1 MNTAPVSI
9 NLRTMSSQTQSV
21 ENVGECKKVDL
32 TTKLLPTV
40 ARAVKLS
47 QELPV
52 SNTPAYIYYNDFP
65 QYKAIAAGQSKKIL
79 SILQNIL
86 DVLDAKANILDVPVT
101 KSMHEKF
108 TSIIDANDRIL
119 EKLAMAMDFEED
131 PQRKAF
137 FLKTRSEDLVVAVH
151 RKNTTS
157 LEWLKTKNSNE
168 ETNEGV
174 DFSENSLKLLSSKHI
189 VRPQTYFST
198 PPDNS
203 YSSFRPKIKS
213 KPNCIQPLPE
223 LLSNNNGELTDYPHP
238 YKAELEA
245 FANSLPSLNE
255 MMSEDFPVKPLDSS
269 YQYVDTPDTL
279 EQIMKSLSICKYIAV
294 DLEHHSYRSFLGIT
308 CLIQMSTLDTD
319 YIIDA
324 LALRDHLS
332 ILNEVFTDPKIVK
345 VFHGSDSDL
354 MWLQRDFGVYMV
366 NLFDTGIAA
375 RLLQYGRF
383 SLSYLL
389 QRFVG
394 VNSNKKYQLADWRIR
409 PLPNELIEYAR
420 TDTHYLLH
428 IASRMCRELQD
439 RDLLPVT
446 IERARQL
453 CLKCYTKPVFN
464 RLGYLDLYRQT
475 GSSSF
480 SHRQLYALEN
490 LYALRD
496 SIARREDE
504 SLHYVLPNHMLKVI
518 AEVLPRES
526 SGIFACCNPIPPL
539 LAVES
544 KTRVSSYLG
553 LVIWIYQHPRVDVHS
568 GARTQYH
575 SLETPSCYPLSLC
588 NGPLTSEKPGLSST
602 QPNLQQENDKR
613 SSVNILTPQNLKY
626 ALPHD
631 YSREI
636 HLLVNSPDYSD
647 VTWKSSMLAS
657 ALLPNHCLAGV
668 KVNEQQEMDKT
679 SENKQFKDKFLDP
692 NHLLLMK
699 LLELLKFPCSPL
711 TTENK
716 SSTDTNTSVLTVVSQ
731 QTMLQES
738 SDTLNTYS
746 SCMNDSQ
753 YSIASDNGY
762 SNKLKRSHNS
772 EIIVK
777 ATPNFGDDEV
787 VLLCNEKT
795 NTKGKR
801 RRKTY
806 EQQKSTLRQ
815 GSNSSHQ
822 SNPNKN
828 MEMDDVSILIKCE
841 SSSEQ
846 LEDSSADYT
855 SFINTPPVESSTN
868 GSSKKKKRPVKK
880 FKEFRVVS

>member
-1 MNTAPVSI
+1 
-9 NLRTMSSQTQSV
+9 MSFQTQSE
-21 ENVGECKKVDL
+21 ENVIECKKVDL

-47 QELPV
+47 QEFPV
-52 SNTPAYIYYNDFP
+52 SDTPAYIYYNDFP

-79 SILQNIL
+79 SILQNVL
-86 DVLDAKANILDVPVT
+86 DILDAKANILDVPVT

-174 DFSENSLKLLSSKHI
+174 DLSENSLKLLSSKYI
-189 VRPQTYFST
+189 VRPQTSFAT

-223 LLSNNNGELTDYPHP
+223 LLSNDNGESTDYPHP
-238 YKAELEA
+238 YKVELET
-245 FANSLPSLNE
+245 FGNNLPSLNE

-269 YQYVDTPDTL
+269 YQYVDTLDTL
-279 EQIMKSLSICKYIAV
+279 EQIMKSLSMCKYIAV

-308 CLIQMSTLDTD
+308 CLIQMSTLGSD

-354 MWLQRDFGVYMV
+354 MWLQRDFGVYVV

-394 VNSNKKYQLADWRIR
+394 IYANKKYQLADWRIR

-420 TDTHYLLH
+420 SDTHYLLH

-439 RDLLPVT
+439 RDLLSVA

-453 CLKCYTKPVFN
+453 CLRCYTKPVFN

-539 LAVES
+539 VRKYVHDLH
-544 KTRVSSYLG
+544 K
-553 LVIWIYQHPRVDVHS
+553 IIVD
-568 GARTQYH
+568 ARNLPITD
-575 SLETPSCYPLSLC
+575 L
-588 NGPLTSEKPGLSST
+588 PLTSEEPRLST
-602 QPNLQQENDKR
+602 QPNSQQQENDKR
-613 SSVNILTPQNLKY
+613 SSVNIPNTQNLRY

-647 VTWKSSMLAS
+647 VTCTELSTNKKSSMLAS
-657 ALLPNHCLAGV
+657 ALLPNHCLAGI
-668 KVNEQQEMDKT
+668 KVNEQQDMNE
-679 SENKQFKDKFLDP
+679 SPENQLFRDKFLDP

-716 SSTDTNTSVLTVVSQ
+716 SSTDTNTSIPIVVSQ
-731 QTMLQES
+731 QPLLQES
-738 SDTLNTYS
+738 SDTLNTS
-746 SCMNDSQ
+746 EPVVKADGDTTQDDPSMNDSQ
-753 YSIASDNGY
+753 YSIVSDNGY
-762 SNKLKRSHNS
+762 PNKLKRSYNS

-777 ATPNFGDDEV
+777 TTPNFGDDEV
-787 VLLCNEKT
+787 ILLYNKKK
-795 NTKGKR
+795 NNKGKK

-806 EQQKSTLRQ
+806 EQQKSILQ
-815 GSNSSHQ
+815 PDSNSNSSVQNHL
-822 SNPNKN
+822 NTN
-828 MEMDDVSILIKCE
+828 MEIDDVSTLIKCE
-841 SSSEQ
+841 SCPEQ
-846 LEDSSADYT
+846 LEDSSADYSS
-855 SFINTPPVESSTN
+855 SFNAPPVESSTN
-868 GSSKKKKRPVKK
+868 SASKKKKRPVKK
-880 FKEFRVVS
+880 FKEFRVSRPKHQ

>member
-1 MNTAPVSI
+1 MSKVYMDISLNTAPVSI
-9 NLRTMSSQTQSV
+9 NLRTMSSQTQSG

-189 VRPQTYFST
+189 VRPQTSFST

-245 FANSLPSLNE
+245 FANGLPSLNE

-279 EQIMKSLSICKYIAV
+279 EQLMKSLSMCKYIAV

-345 VFHGSDSDL
+345 V
-354 MWLQRDFGVYMV
+354 
-366 NLFDTGIAA
+366 
-375 RLLQYGRF
+375 
-383 SLSYLL
+383 
-389 QRFVG
+389 
-394 VNSNKKYQLADWRIR
+394 
-409 PLPNELIEYAR
+409 
-420 TDTHYLLH
+420 
-428 IASRMCRELQD
+428 RELHFF
-439 RDLLPVT
+439 
-446 IERARQL
+446 I
-453 CLKCYTKPVFN
+453 
-464 RLGYLDLYRQT
+464 
-475 GSSSF
+475 
-480 SHRQLYALEN
+480 
-490 LYALRD
+490 
-496 SIARREDE
+496 
-504 SLHYVLPNHMLKVI
+504 
-518 AEVLPRES
+518 
-526 SGIFACCNPIPPL
+526 
-539 LAVES
+539 
-544 KTRVSSYLG
+544 
-553 LVIWIYQHPRVDVHS
+553 
-568 GARTQYH
+568 
-575 SLETPSCYPLSLC
+575 
-588 NGPLTSEKPGLSST
+588 
-602 QPNLQQENDKR
+602 
-613 SSVNILTPQNLKY
+613 
-626 ALPHD
+626 
-631 YSREI
+631 
-636 HLLVNSPDYSD
+636 
-647 VTWKSSMLAS
+647 
-657 ALLPNHCLAGV
+657 
-668 KVNEQQEMDKT
+668 
-679 SENKQFKDKFLDP
+679 
-692 NHLLLMK
+692 
-699 LLELLKFPCSPL
+699 
-711 TTENK
+711 
-716 SSTDTNTSVLTVVSQ
+716 TNT
-731 QTMLQES
+731 
-738 SDTLNTYS
+738 
-746 SCMNDSQ
+746 
-753 YSIASDNGY
+753 
-762 SNKLKRSHNS
+762 
-772 EIIVK
+772 
-777 ATPNFGDDEV
+777 
-787 VLLCNEKT
+787 
-795 NTKGKR
+795 
-801 RRKTY
+801 
-806 EQQKSTLRQ
+806 
-815 GSNSSHQ
+815 
-822 SNPNKN
+822 
-828 MEMDDVSILIKCE
+828 
-841 SSSEQ
+841 
-846 LEDSSADYT
+846 
-855 SFINTPPVESSTN
+855 
-868 GSSKKKKRPVKK
+868 
-880 FKEFRVVS
+880 

>member
-1 MNTAPVSI
+1 
-9 NLRTMSSQTQSV
+9 MSSQTQSG

-157 LEWLKTKNSNE
+157 LEWLKTKNTND

-189 VRPQTYFST
+189 VRPQTSFST

-223 LLSNNNGELTDYPHP
+223 LLSNNNGESTDYPHP

-279 EQIMKSLSICKYIAV
+279 EQIMKSLSMCKYIAV

-394 VNSNKKYQLADWRIR
+394 VYSNKKYQLADWRIR

-539 LAVES
+539 VRKYVHDLH
-544 KTRVSSYLG
+544 K
-553 LVIWIYQHPRVDVHS
+553 IIVD
-568 GARTQYH
+568 ARNLPVTD
-575 SLETPSCYPLSLC
+575 L
-588 NGPLTSEKPGLSST
+588 PLTSEEPGLSST

-647 VTWKSSMLAS
+647 VTCIELSTNRKSSMLAS

-668 KVNEQQEMDKT
+668 KVNQQQEMNET

-711 TTENK
+711 ATEYK
-716 SSTDTNTSVLTVVSQ
+716 SSEDTNTSVPTVVSQ

-738 SDTLNTYS
+738 SDTLNTSEHLIKVDGDTTQDS

-841 SSSEQ
+841 SSPEQ

-855 SFINTPPVESSTN
+855 SLFNTPPVESSTN
-868 GSSKKKKRPVKK
+868 GASKKKKRPVKK
-880 FKEFRVVS
+880 FKEFRVSRPKHQK